1 MSSSHDDPLFHRL
14 RALPRVEPDEKLAG
28 RVRALALTTLEGH
41 SARPLRPR
49 QVIATAMVAGG
60 VLAYFGWAIA
70 FVLSP

>member
-1 MSSSHDDPLFHRL
+1 MSSSHDHPLFHRL
-14 RALPRVEPDEKLAG
+14 RALPRVEPDEELVG

-41 SARPLRPR
+41 SARLRPR